1 MSREWFYMR
10 LSTQTKGEQGIRQRE
25 QSFERQLGIFERCG
39 YVLTEENT
47 FAERISGKTKNEER
61 EQFAKMLDVLEEGD
75 WVYFSETSRFS
86 RSYTNGMEMLDTL
99 IFDKKVNVKFV
110 SNGIELL
117 ANNKATPY
125 TWFTISQM
133 LLADELQRR
142 VISYN
147 TANGLQRIKEKG
159 EKKLGAPQKLT
170 DEQRSE
176 IKSLRGIKSCKEL
189 AEQYGV
195 DASTISRIK

>member
-99 IFDKKVNVKFV
+99 IFDKKVNVRFV

-117 ANNKATPY
+117 ANDNFNPY
-125 TWFTISQM
+125 TWYTISQM

-147 TANGLQRIKEKG
+147 TINGLKRIKEQG
-159 EKKLGAPQKLT
+159 KKTLGAPKKLT

-195 DASTISRIK
+195 DVSTISRIK

>member
-1 MSREWFYMR
+1 
-10 LSTQTKGEQGIRQRE
+10 
-25 QSFERQLGIFERCG
+25 
-39 YVLTEENT
+39 
-47 FAERISGKTKNEER
+47 
-61 EQFAKMLDVLEEGD
+61 
-75 WVYFSETSRFS
+75 
-86 RSYTNGMEMLDTL
+86 
-99 IFDKKVNVKFV
+99 
-110 SNGIELL
+110 
-117 ANNKATPY
+117 
-125 TWFTISQM
+125 M

-189 AEQYGV
+189 AEMYGV
-195 DASTISRIK
+195 DVSTISRIK